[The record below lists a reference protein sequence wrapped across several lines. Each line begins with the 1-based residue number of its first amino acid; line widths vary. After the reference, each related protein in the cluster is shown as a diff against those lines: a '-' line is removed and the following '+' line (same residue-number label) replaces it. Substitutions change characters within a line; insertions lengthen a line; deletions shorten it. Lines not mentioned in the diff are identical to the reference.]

1 VSQAN
6 KDYMDGRQQYQSGR
20 PQAVIWSDKKATVQD
35 NRLIPVG
42 YEIGAD
48 VSNVGAS
55 DLTNNRFLILSDH
68 NRSELGMTIE
78 RIEQKR
84 RMVNGTMR
92 SYHVADKTSISIDW
106 DMLPS
111 RSFKNYPAFDELGK
125 PSLTATK
132 LADRDNNP
140 STPNTT
146 APITPYG
153 SLYEGDQKYTVD
165 GGAGGVELLD
175 WYEKHKGPFWVMLS
189 YDKYNTF
196 QGSGSER
203 LRLAQYSQE
212 LQMYISSFNYSII
225 KRGGSNFDMW
235 NISVQLEEV

>member
-1 VSQAN
+1 MSLADE
-6 KDYMDGRQQYQSGR
+6 DYMDGRSQYSR
-20 PQAVIWSDKKATVQD
+20 PQAVIWADSQPTVQD
-35 NRLIPVG
+35 NKLTPVG
-42 YEIGAD
+42 YEIG
-48 VSNVGAS
+48 VNTSNVAAS
-55 DLTNNRFLILSDH
+55 DLINNRFLILSDH

-111 RSFKNYPAFDELGK
+111 RSFKNYPGFNELGK
-125 PSLTATK
+125 PSLQT
-132 LADRDNNP
+132 LNERGE
-140 STPNTT
+140 
-146 APITPYG
+146 PIVPFG
-153 SLYEGDQKYTVD
+153 SLYSSDQKYTVD

-189 YDKYNTF
+189 YDKYNAF

-203 LRLAQYSQE
+203 LRLAEYSQV
-212 LQMYISSFNYSII
+212 LQMYISSFNYSVI
-225 KRGGSNFDMW
+225 KRGSSNFDMW

>member
-1 VSQAN
+1 MSLVD
-6 KDYMDGRQQYQSGR
+6 KEYMDGRRQYGSEQNNTGR
-20 PQAVIWSDKKATVQD
+20 PQALIWSDKRGTVQD
-35 NRLIPVG
+35 NKLRPVG
-42 YEIGAD
+42 YEIGANT
-48 VSNVGAS
+48 SNVSAS
-55 DLTNNRFLILSDH
+55 DLANNRFLILSDH
-68 NRSELGMTIE
+68 NRGELGMTIE

-111 RSFKNYPAFDELGK
+111 RSFKNYPNFDELGK
-125 PSLTATK
+125 PSLET
-132 LADRDNNP
+132 LNERGEP
-140 STPNTT
+140 LV
-146 APITPYG
+146 PYG
-153 SLYEGDQKYTVD
+153 SLYSSDQKYTVD

-203 LRLAQYSQE
+203 LRLAEYSQE
-212 LQMYISSFNYSII
+212 LQMYISSFNYSVI
-225 KRGGSNFDMW
+225 KRGSNNFDMW
-235 NISVQLEEV
+235 NISVTLEEV

>member
-1 VSQAN
+1 VSLADR
-6 KDYMDGRQQYQSGR
+6 DYMDGRQQYKSGR
-20 PQAVIWSDKKATVQD
+20 PQALIWADEEPTVQD
-35 NRLIPVG
+35 NKLTPVG
-42 YEIGAD
+42 YEIGTD
-48 VSNVGAS
+48 TTNVSAS
-55 DLTNNRFLILSDH
+55 DLVNNRFLILSDH

-92 SYHVADKTSISIDW
+92 SYHVADKTSISVDW

-111 RSFKNYPAFDELGK
+111 RSFKNYPSFDNLGR
-125 PSLTATK
+125 PSLETLTE
-132 LADRDNNP
+132 RGEPVVP
-140 STPNTT
+140 S
-146 APITPYG
+146 G
-153 SLYEGDQKYTVD
+153 SLYATDQKYTVD

-175 WYEKHKGPFWVMLS
+175 WYETHKGPFWVMLS

-203 LRLAQYSQE
+203 LKLAQYSQA
-212 LQMYISSFNYSII
+212 LQMYISSFNYSIV
-225 KRGGSNFDMW
+225 KRGGNNFDMW

>member
-1 VSQAN
+1 VSLAN
-6 KDYMDGRQQYQSGR
+6 RDYMDGRQQYKSGR
-20 PQAVIWSDKKATVQD
+20 PQALIWADEEPTVQ
-35 NRLIPVG
+35 NNKLTPVG
-42 YEIGAD
+42 YEIGID
-48 VSNVGAS
+48 TTNVSPL
-55 DLTNNRFLILSDH
+55 DLVNNRFLILSDH

-125 PSLTATK
+125 PILQT
-132 LADRDNNP
+132 LNERGE
-140 STPNTT
+140 
-146 APITPYG
+146 PIVSSG
-153 SLYEGDQKYTVD
+153 SLYAADQKYTVD

-175 WYEKHKGPFWVMLS
+175 WYETHRGPFWVMLS
-189 YDKYNTF
+189 YDKYNNF

-203 LRLAQYSQE
+203 LRLAQYSQV
-212 LQMYISSFNYSII
+212 LQMYISSFNYSVI
-225 KRGGSNFDMW
+225 KRGSSNFDMW
-235 NISVQLEEV
+235 NVSVQLEEV

>member
-1 VSQAN
+1 MSLA
-6 KDYMDGRQQYQSGR
+6 DEEYMDGRSQYRR
-20 PQAVIWSDKKATVQD
+20 PQAVIWADKEPTVQ
-35 NRLIPVG
+35 NNKLTPVG
-42 YEIGAD
+42 YEIGLD
-48 VSNVGAS
+48 TTNVSAS
-55 DLTNNRFLILSDH
+55 DLVNNRFLILSDH

-111 RSFKNYPAFDELGK
+111 RSFKNYPAFDDLGK
-125 PSLTATK
+125 PSLQT
-132 LADRDNNP
+132 LNDRGEPIVP
-140 STPNTT
+140 S
-146 APITPYG
+146 G
-153 SLYEGDQKYTVD
+153 SLYAEDQKYTVD

-175 WYEKHKGPFWVMLS
+175 WYETHKGPFWVMLS
-189 YDKYNTF
+189 YDKYNVF

-203 LRLAQYSQE
+203 LRLGQYSQR
-212 LQMYISSFNYSII
+212 LQMYISSFNYSVV

>member
-1 VSQAN
+1 VSLADR
-6 KDYMDGRQQYQSGR
+6 DYMDGRQQYKSGR
-20 PQAVIWSDKKATVQD
+20 PQALIWADKEPTVQD
-35 NRLIPVG
+35 NKLTPVG
-42 YEIGAD
+42 YEIGTD
-48 VSNVGAS
+48 TTNVSAS
-55 DLTNNRFLILSDH
+55 DLVNNRFLILSDH

-92 SYHVADKTSISIDW
+92 SYHVADKTSISVDW

-111 RSFKNYPAFDELGK
+111 RSFKNYPSFDNLGR
-125 PSLTATK
+125 PSLETLTE
-132 LADRDNNP
+132 RGEPVVP
-140 STPNTT
+140 S
-146 APITPYG
+146 G
-153 SLYEGDQKYTVD
+153 SLYATDQKYTVD

-175 WYEKHKGPFWVMLS
+175 WYETHKGPFWVMLS

-203 LRLAQYSQE
+203 LKLAQYSQR
-212 LQMYISSFNYSII
+212 LQMYISSFNYSIV
-225 KRGGSNFDMW
+225 KRGGNNFDMW

>member
-1 VSQAN
+1 VSLA
-6 KDYMDGRQQYQSGR
+6 DEEYMDGRSQYRR
-20 PQAVIWSDKKATVQD
+20 PQAVIWADKEPTVQ
-35 NRLIPVG
+35 NNKLTPVG
-42 YEIGAD
+42 YEIGLD
-48 VSNVGAS
+48 TTNVSAS
-55 DLTNNRFLILSDH
+55 DLVNNRFLILSDH

-111 RSFKNYPAFDELGK
+111 RSFKNYPAFDDLGK
-125 PSLTATK
+125 PSLQT
-132 LADRDNNP
+132 LNDRGEPIVP
-140 STPNTT
+140 S
-146 APITPYG
+146 G
-153 SLYEGDQKYTVD
+153 SLYAEDQKYTVD

-175 WYEKHKGPFWVMLS
+175 WYETHKGPFWVMLS
-189 YDKYNTF
+189 YDKYNVF

-203 LRLAQYSQE
+203 LRLGQYSQR
-212 LQMYISSFNYSII
+212 LQMYISSFNYSVV

>member
-1 VSQAN
+1 
-6 KDYMDGRQQYQSGR
+6 MDGRSQYMR
-20 PQAVIWSDKKATVQD
+20 PQAVIWTDSQPTIQD
-35 NRLIPVG
+35 NKLTPVG
-42 YEIGAD
+42 YEIGVD
-48 VSNVGAS
+48 TSTVDAS
-55 DLTNNRFLILSDH
+55 DLVNNRFLILSDH

-125 PSLTATK
+125 PNLQT
-132 LADRDNNP
+132 LNDRGEPIVP
-140 STPNTT
+140 S
-146 APITPYG
+146 G
-153 SLYEGDQKYTVD
+153 SLYAADQKYTVD

-175 WYEKHKGPFWVMLS
+175 WYETHKGPFWVMLS
-189 YDKYNTF
+189 YDKYNNF

-203 LRLAQYSQE
+203 LRLAQYSQV
-212 LQMYISSFNYSII
+212 LQMYISSFNYSVI
-225 KRGGSNFDMW
+225 KRGSSNFDMW
-235 NISVQLEEV
+235 NVSVQLEEV

>member
-1 VSQAN
+1 VSLA
-6 KDYMDGRQQYQSGR
+6 DEEYMGGRSQYSR
-20 PQAVIWSDKKATVQD
+20 PQAVIWTDNQPTVQD
-35 NRLIPVG
+35 NKLTPAG

-48 VSNVGAS
+48 TSDVSAS
-55 DLTNNRFLILSDH
+55 DLANNRFLILSDH

-111 RSFKNYPAFDELGK
+111 RSFKNYPSFNDLGK
-125 PSLTATK
+125 PSLQT
-132 LADRDNNP
+132 LNERGEPIVP
-140 STPNTT
+140 S
-146 APITPYG
+146 G
-153 SLYEGDQKYTVD
+153 SLYSPDQKYTVD

-175 WYEKHKGPFWVMLS
+175 WYETHKGPFWVMLS
-189 YDKYNTF
+189 YDKYNNF

-203 LRLAQYSQE
+203 LRLAQYSQV
-212 LQMYISSFNYSII
+212 LQMYISSFNYSVI
-225 KRGGSNFDMW
+225 KRGGTNFDMW